1 MQKTTVK
8 IIKLINGDDI
18 VTVLPTGDKQLP
30 DNGPLIR
37 LDKPLQIKYVPQ
49 MTPMGFRDYIAMIRW
64 TNYTSDKIV
73 TIPKDKIMTITNAS
87 LEMSNSYGEIVKNYD
102 NLDKPKRDE
111 NYQRKKLTP
120 EENDKIKLQVI
131 ENRNKIDTIL
141 YQSQKMVDENND
153 KLSEETKSE
162 LLEKVSQARE
172 ALDSDDVD
180 SQEMALKDLESILHK
195 AGSELYADTEADT
208 EADTNVDKSTNDSDE
223 DIVDAD
229 FEEVL

>member
-18 VTVLPTGDKQLP
+18 VTVLPTGDNQLP

-87 LEMSNSYGEIVKNYD
+87 LEMSTSYGEIVKNYD

-111 NYQRKKLTP
+111 NYHRKEFTA
-120 EENDKIKLQVI
+120 
-131 ENRNKIDTIL
+131 
-141 YQSQKMVDENND
+141 DENKKINEIFRELD
-153 KLSEETKSE
+153 DDEEEPT
-162 LLEKVSQARE
+162 
-172 ALDSDDVD
+172 
-180 SQEMALKDLESILHK
+180 IH
-195 AGSELYADTEADT
+195 
-208 EADTNVDKSTNDSDE
+208 
-223 DIVDAD
+223 
-229 FEEVL
+229 

>member
-18 VTVLPTGDKQLP
+18 VTILPTGDKQLP

-87 LEMSNSYGEIVKNYD
+87 SEMAVNYSQIVKNYD
-102 NLDKPKRDE
+102 KLDKPKKDE
-111 NYQRKKLTP
+111 NYHRKEFTANENEKLN
-120 EENDKIKLQVI
+120 EIF
-131 ENRNKIDTIL
+131 R
-141 YQSQKMVDENND
+141 
-153 KLSEETKSE
+153 E
-162 LLEKVSQARE
+162 L
-172 ALDSDDVD
+172 DDVD
-180 SQEMALKDLESILHK
+180 E
-195 AGSELYADTEADT
+195 
-208 EADTNVDKSTNDSDE
+208 E
-223 DIVDAD
+223 DPTIH
-229 FEEVL
+229 

>member
-64 TNYTSDKIV
+64 TNYTNDKIV

-87 LEMSNSYGEIVKNYD
+87 NEMAGSYGEIVKNYD
-102 NLDKPKRDE
+102 GLDKPKKDE
-111 NYQRKKLTP
+111 KYQRREFTAKENEKLNEIFKELDDI
-120 EENDKIKLQVI
+120 EED
-131 ENRNKIDTIL
+131 EPTI
-141 YQSQKMVDENND
+141 
-153 KLSEETKSE
+153 
-162 LLEKVSQARE
+162 
-172 ALDSDDVD
+172 
-180 SQEMALKDLESILHK
+180 H
-195 AGSELYADTEADT
+195 
-208 EADTNVDKSTNDSDE
+208 
-223 DIVDAD
+223 
-229 FEEVL
+229 

>member
-1 MQKTTVK
+1 MKAQVK

-18 VTVLPTGDKQLP
+18 VTVMPTGEKQLP

-87 LEMSNSYGEIVKNYD
+87 SEMALSYGEIVKNYD

-111 NYQRKKLTP
+111 NYHRKEFTSDENKKLNEIFRELDDD
-120 EENDKIKLQVI
+120 EE
-131 ENRNKIDTIL
+131 EPT
-141 YQSQKMVDENND
+141 
-153 KLSEETKSE
+153 
-162 LLEKVSQARE
+162 
-172 ALDSDDVD
+172 
-180 SQEMALKDLESILHK
+180 LH
-195 AGSELYADTEADT
+195 
-208 EADTNVDKSTNDSDE
+208 
-223 DIVDAD
+223 
-229 FEEVL
+229 

>member
-1 MQKTTVK
+1 MKAQVK

-18 VTVLPTGDKQLP
+18 VTVLPTGEKQLP

-87 LEMSNSYGEIVKNYD
+87 LEMSTSYGEIVKNYD

-111 NYQRKKLTP
+111 NYHRKEFTA
-120 EENDKIKLQVI
+120 
-131 ENRNKIDTIL
+131 
-141 YQSQKMVDENND
+141 DENKKINEIFRELD
-153 KLSEETKSE
+153 DEEEDEPT
-162 LLEKVSQARE
+162 
-172 ALDSDDVD
+172 
-180 SQEMALKDLESILHK
+180 LH
-195 AGSELYADTEADT
+195 
-208 EADTNVDKSTNDSDE
+208 
-223 DIVDAD
+223 
-229 FEEVL
+229 

>member
-49 MTPMGFRDYIAMIRW
+49 ITPMGFRDYIAMIRW

-87 LEMSNSYGEIVKNYD
+87 SEMSNSYSAIVKNYD
-102 NLDKPKRDE
+102 KLDKPKRDE
-111 NYQRKKLTP
+111 TYHRKEFTD
-120 EENDKIKLQVI
+120 EENKKINEIFKEL
-131 ENRNKIDTIL
+131 D
-141 YQSQKMVDENND
+141 DE
-153 KLSEETKSE
+153 EEEPT
-162 LLEKVSQARE
+162 
-172 ALDSDDVD
+172 
-180 SQEMALKDLESILHK
+180 LH
-195 AGSELYADTEADT
+195 
-208 EADTNVDKSTNDSDE
+208 
-223 DIVDAD
+223 
-229 FEEVL
+229 

>member
-49 MTPMGFRDYIAMIRW
+49 MTPLGFRDYIAMIRW

-87 LEMSNSYGEIVKNYD
+87 LEMSHSYSEIVKNYD
-102 NLDKPKRDE
+102 KLDKPKKDE
-111 NYQRKKLTP
+111 SYHRKEFTAKENEKL
-120 EENDKIKLQVI
+120 
-131 ENRNKIDTIL
+131 NKIFR
-141 YQSQKMVDENND
+141 
-153 KLSEETKSE
+153 E
-162 LLEKVSQARE
+162 L
-172 ALDSDDVD
+172 DDVD
-180 SQEMALKDLESILHK
+180 E
-195 AGSELYADTEADT
+195 
-208 EADTNVDKSTNDSDE
+208 E
-223 DIVDAD
+223 DPTIH
-229 FEEVL
+229 